1 MGENSAIEWTTH
13 TFNPWVGCT
22 KISVGPQ
29 GACEHCYAEG
39 WAKRTGNADLW
50 AGSRRRTTPAYWR
63 QPLKWDAEAAQ
74 TGARPRV
81 FCASLAD
88 VFDNDVPGEWRSE
101 LGSLIRATPNLDWLL
116 LTKRIGNARR
126 MLPEDWGDGYPN
138 VWLGATVAT
147 QEEAERD
154 IPKLLATPA
163 QLRFLSCEPLLGPL
177 KFDHEWLLSEYFG
190 HTGDCADDLCALNGD
205 EYSCTGQLF
214 EQPAIN
220 WVIVGGES
228 GPQARPFVLGWGKE
242 IVRQCRAAGVPVF
255 VKQVGA
261 KPVNREGE
269 RCPHVRDSKGKVME
283 EWPEELRVREFP
295 EAGTGEL

>member
-50 AGSRRRTTPAYWR
+50 AGSRRRTTPANWR
-63 QPLKWDAEAAQ
+63 QPLKWNAAAERA
-74 TGARPRV
+74 GIRPRV

-88 VFDNDVPGEWRSE
+88 VFDNDVPDEWRIALWE
-101 LGSLIRATPNLDWLL
+101 LIAATPHLDWLL
-116 LTKRIGNARR
+116 LTKRIGNAAR
-126 MLPEDWGDGYPN
+126 MLPVMDSTRPGYRPWNQRWPWPN
-138 VWLGATVAT
+138 VWLGATIAT
-147 QEEAERD
+147 QEEADRD
-154 IPKLLATPA
+154 IPKLIALPA
-163 QLRFLSCEPLLGPL
+163 VVRFLSCEPLLGPI
-177 KFDHEWLLSEYFG
+177 DLSRLIRWG
-190 HTGDCADDLCALNGD
+190 NGNL
-205 EYSCTGQLF
+205 TMVK
-214 EQPAIN
+214 

-228 GPQARPFVLGWGKE
+228 GPRARPFVLGWGKE
-242 IVRQCRAAGVPVF
+242 IVRQCREAGAACF

-261 KPVNREGE
+261 MPVNREGE
-269 RCPHVRDSKGKVME
+269 RCPHVRDSKGKVMA

-295 EAGTGEL
+295 LAGTGEL

>member
-29 GACEHCYAEG
+29 GACEHCYAES
-39 WAKRTGNADLW
+39 WAKRTGNAALW
-50 AGSRRRTTPAYWR
+50 AGSRRRTTPANWR
-63 QPLKWDAEAAQ
+63 QPLKWNAEAERA
-74 TGARPRV
+74 GVRPRV

-88 VFDNDVPGEWRSE
+88 VFDNDVPDSWRLALWE
-101 LGSLIRATPNLDWLL
+101 LIAATPHLDWLL
-116 LTKRIGNARR
+116 LTKRIGNAAR
-126 MLPEDWGDGYPN
+126 MLPVMDSTQPGYRPWNQRWPWPN

-147 QEEAERD
+147 QEEADRD

-163 QLRFLSCEPLLGPL
+163 AVRFLSCEPLLGPI
-177 KFDHEWLLSEYFG
+177 DLSRLIRWG
-190 HTGDCADDLCALNGD
+190 NG
-205 EYSCTGQLF
+205 YLTMVQ
-214 EQPAIN
+214 

-228 GPQARPFVLGWGKE
+228 GPRARPFVLGWGKD
-242 IVRQCRAAGVPVF
+242 IVRQCREAAVACF

-261 KPVNREGE
+261 RPVNREGE
-269 RCPHVRDSKGKVME
+269 RCPHIRDPKGKVME

-295 EAGTGEL
+295 Q

>member
-13 TFNPWVGCT
+13 TFNPWIGCT

-39 WAKRTGNADLW
+39 WAKRTGNAALW
-50 AGSRRRTTPAYWR
+50 AGSRRRTTPAYWQ
-63 QPLKWDAEAAQ
+63 QPLKWDAEAAR

-147 QEEAERD
+147 QEEADRD
-154 IPKLLATPA
+154 IPKLLSTPA
-163 QLRFLSCEPLLGPL
+163 KLRFLSCEPLLGPL
-177 KFDHEWLLSEYFG
+177 RLDPIWLMWDRWFDARGTARLPVVDW
-190 HTGDCADDLCALNGD
+190 
-205 EYSCTGQLF
+205 
-214 EQPAIN
+214 I
-220 WVIVGGES
+220 IVGGES
-228 GPQARPFVLGWGKE
+228 GPRARPFVLGWGKE
-242 IVRQCRAAGVPVF
+242 IVRQCRAAGVPCF

-261 KPVNREGE
+261 RPVNREGE
-269 RCPHVRDSKGKVME
+269 RCPHVHDKKGKVMD

-295 EAGTGEL
+295 LAGTGNHA